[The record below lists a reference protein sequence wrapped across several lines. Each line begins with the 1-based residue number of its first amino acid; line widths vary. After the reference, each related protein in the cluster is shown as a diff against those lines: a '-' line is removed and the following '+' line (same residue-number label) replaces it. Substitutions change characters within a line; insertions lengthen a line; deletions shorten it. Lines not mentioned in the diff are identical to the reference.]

1 MIVHIDCNSFYASVE
16 VAEHPELIG
25 KPVVVANDNEAGG
38 GIILA
43 LTKEAKKLGLKR
55 GNPVFKV
62 RRIFE
67 ANGVAMFH
75 ADLRKY
81 GRVSELIM
89 RLVEEQGFVEEFTRY
104 SIDEFFG
111 RIPESDPEQMRVF
124 VSQVVDEIMRKS
136 GIPVSCGCADTYTLA
151 KTATWFAKHYEGY
164 QGICVITAENR
175 EKALR
180 KIGIENVWG
189 IGRAIGPKLKS
200 YGLRTAYDFT
210 MQSESLVKALM
221 TITGVRTWKELRGE
235 PAISLSEQPHQ
246 RTIMHSRTFAFMETE
261 ISKLKEFLSNY
272 VSDAAVNLRKEHCMC
287 RSVTVFIRTNPH
299 RADLPQ
305 YSAEDTVKLVT
316 PTANTQELLRN
327 AFNVLERIF
336 CQGYKYKRMGV
347 IFGGIIEDSSVQ
359 LELFDKTNSAKNR
372 RLMEVADKLNSQYG
386 HNTVRLSIQGDVKTR
401 KDKYEKGK

>member
-16 VAEHPELIG
+16 VAEHPELSG
-25 KPVVVANDNEAGG
+25 RPVVVANDNEAGG

-62 RRIFE
+62 RRILE

-81 GRVSELIM
+81 GHVSERIM
-89 RLVEEQGFVEEFTRY
+89 SLVEEQGLVEEFTRY

-111 RIPESDPEQMRVF
+111 RIPESDPEQMRAY
-124 VSQVVDEIMRKS
+124 VSQVADEIMQKS

-164 QGICVITAENR
+164 HGICVITAENR

-180 KIGIENVWG
+180 SIGIENVWG
-189 IGRAIGPKLKS
+189 IGRAIGPKLKN

-221 TITGVRTWKELRGE
+221 TVTGVRTWKELRGE

-261 ISKLKEFLSNY
+261 ISRLKELLSNY
-272 VSDAAVNLRKEHCMC
+272 VSDAAVNLRQMHCMC

-299 RADLPQ
+299 RIDLPQ
-305 YSAEDTVKLVT
+305 YSADDTVKLIT

-327 AFNVLERIF
+327 AFDVLERIF

-347 IFGGIIEDSSVQ
+347 ILGGIIDDNSVQ
-359 LELFDKTNSAKNR
+359 LELFDKTNSTENR
-372 RLMEVADKLNSQYG
+372 KLMEVADKLNSRYG
-386 HNTVRLSIQGDVKTR
+386 HNTVRLSIQGDGQKR
-401 KDKYEKGK
+401 KEKLENEK

>member
-1 MIVHIDCNSFYASVE
+1 MTLHIDCNSFYASVE
-16 VAEHPELIG
+16 VAEHPELKG

-43 LTKEAKKLGLKR
+43 LTKEAKRLGLKR

-62 RRIFE
+62 RHILE

-81 GRVSELIM
+81 GRVSEHIM
-89 RLVEEQGFVEEFTRY
+89 RLVEEQGLVEEFIRY

-111 RIPESDPEQMRVF
+111 RIPESDPGQMRIYA
-124 VSQVVDEIMRKS
+124 SQVADEIMRKS

-151 KTATWFAKHYEGY
+151 KTATWFAKHYKGY
-164 QGICVITAENR
+164 HGICVITADNR

-180 KIGIENVWG
+180 NIAIEDIWG
-189 IGRAIGPKLKS
+189 IGRANGPKLKR
-200 YGLRTAYDFT
+200 YGLRTAYDFVS
-210 MQSESLVKALM
+210 QSESMVKALM

-235 PAISLSEQPHQ
+235 EAINLSEQPHQ

-272 VSDAAVNLRKEHCMC
+272 VSDAAVSLRKEHCMC

-299 RADLPQ
+299 RLDLPQ
-305 YSAEDTVKLVT
+305 YSADDMIKLVT

-327 AFNVLERIF
+327 AFIVLERIF
-336 CQGYKYKRMGV
+336 RQGYKYKRMGV
-347 IFGGIIEDSSVQ
+347 ILGGIVDDTLVQ
-359 LELFDKTNSAKNR
+359 PELFDKANSAENR
-372 RLMEVADKLNSQYG
+372 KLMEVADKLNSQYG
-386 HNTVRLSIQGDVKTR
+386 HNTVRLSIQGDG
-401 KDKYEKGK
+401 KGKGGGHGK